1 MEDGFRVLS
10 RVLGIDFG
18 TEHLMEAGFHGFD
31 HYSVTV
37 YENVFLLSKCA
48 LKY

>member
-1 MEDGFRVLS
+1 MEDSFRVLS
-10 RVLGIDFG
+10 RVLDIDFG
-18 TEHLMEAGFHGFD
+18 TEHLMEARFHGFN

-37 YENVFLLSKCA
+37 HENVFVLSKCA